1 MRSKRLRIR
10 SEAQGEIAEA
20 FEWYLARS
28 REAAGAFLDE
38 IEESLRL
45 IVSHPRLYPAYTA
58 KTRRRVLER
67 FPYFVIYREKDDVLL
82 VVAVA
87 HAKRRPGYWRRRN

>member
-10 SEAQGEIAEA
+10 SEAWQEIAEA

-28 REAAGAFLDE
+28 TEAAGAFLDE

-58 KTRRRVLER
+58 NTRRRVLER
-67 FPYFVIYREKDDVLL
+67 FPYSVVYREKDDVLL
-82 VVAVA
+82 VIAVA
-87 HAKRRPGYWRRRN
+87 HVKRRPGYWKRRD